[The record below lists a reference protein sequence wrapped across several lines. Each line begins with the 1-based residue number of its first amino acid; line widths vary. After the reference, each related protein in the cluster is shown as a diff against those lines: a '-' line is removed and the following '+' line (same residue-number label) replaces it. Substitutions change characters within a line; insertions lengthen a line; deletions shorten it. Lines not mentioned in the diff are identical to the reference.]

1 MDFDWKKTIAAIAP
15 TLGTMLMG
23 PMAGTA
29 ITALESAFGLTAGSG
44 ESAIT
49 KVVQDGNMTPDI
61 ISAVRAADQKHA
73 ELMKQMGIDLVKLN
87 ASHEEIMAQ
96 VDANSADSARKRQM
110 ELKDKTPERLA
121 YLMIG
126 GFFVLST
133 AQLIAIMGWPDYI
146 SKIPP
151 EGWLIVGN
159 ISGYLVAE
167 AKQAATYFLG
177 STASSKGKDATIQA
191 QATALNAE

>member
-1 MDFDWKKTIAAIAP
+1 MAFDWKQTIASLAP

-23 PMAGTA
+23 PLAGTA
-29 ITALESAFGLTAGSG
+29 ITALESAFGLAPGAGEAG
-44 ESAIT
+44 IT
-49 KVVQDGNMTPDI
+49 NVIQNGSMTPDI
-61 ISAVRAADQKHA
+61 IAAVRAADQKHA
-73 ELMKQMGIDLVKLN
+73 ELMKQMDIDLVKLN
-87 ASHEEIMAQ
+87 LSHEETLVK
-96 VDANSADSARKRQM
+96 VDADSADSARKRQM
-110 ELKDKTPERLA
+110 ELKDDTPKHLA
-121 YLMIG
+121 YIMIC
-126 GFFVLST
+126 GFFVMSA
-133 AQLIAIMGWPDYI
+133 AQLIAIMGWPEYI

-177 STASSKGKDATIQA
+177 STSASKTKDATIRA